1 MRNGLKIATGVLA
14 LSVMASAALAG
25 AAPNDKAKDAPG
37 RQKGGKDGSAVTT
50 TVTGD
55 VYGGGGTVT
64 DSVYGHKGSKGLEN
78 AYTHVKNT
86 PAGPRIA
93 ELLKTKYNIDV
104 TADTDAAA
112 LVDKLEQS
120 GKLKAAADV
129 QAEIVQGDAGNLEGY
144 KKLGKLK
151 IKLGDKSVKTY
162 VNGKEPKFDVPPV
175 VESGRTLVPFRAI
188 AEALDAEVGYDA
200 KKKQVTVTRGDT
212 DIVLTLGSKTA
223 LVNGKAVTLDVPG
236 KVKNNRV
243 LVPLRFLSEA
253 LQAEVK
259 WDAETSSAIIVMKPA
274 DGK

>member
-1 MRNGLKIATGVLA
+1 MRNGWKIATGVLA
-14 LSVMASAALAG
+14 LSLMASAALAG

-37 RQKGGKDGSAVTT
+37 RQKDGKAGSGVTA

-55 VYGGGGTVT
+55 VYGGGTVT
-64 DSVYGHKGSKGLEN
+64 DSVYGHNGSKGLEN
-78 AYTHVKNT
+78 AYPHVKQT

-120 GKLKAAADV
+120 GNLKAAADV
-129 QAEIVQGDAGNLEGY
+129 QAEIVKVDTGSLEGY

-151 IKLGDKSVKTY
+151 IKLGDKGVKTY

-188 AEALDAEVGYDA
+188 AEALEAEVSYDA

-212 DIVLTLGSKTA
+212 VVVLTLGSKTA
-223 LVNGKAVTLDVPG
+223 LVDGKPVTMDVPG
-236 KVKNNRV
+236 KLKNNRV

-253 LQAEVK
+253 LQADVK